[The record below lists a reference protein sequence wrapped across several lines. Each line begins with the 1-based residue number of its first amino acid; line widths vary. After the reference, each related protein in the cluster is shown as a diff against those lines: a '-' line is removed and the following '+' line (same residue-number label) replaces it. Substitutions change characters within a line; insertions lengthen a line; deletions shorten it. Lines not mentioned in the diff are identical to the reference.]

1 MQTVRIEASTPYDVR
16 IGAGAIEHLGAW
28 AREALGKCRAAI
40 VTDATVNALYGEAA
54 EASLRAAG
62 MDPIRF
68 AFPAGERNKRL
79 STLEDILEWLAENQ
93 ITRSDAIVALGGGV
107 PGDVAGFAA
116 AVYARGIRFVQV
128 PTTLLA
134 AVDSSVGGKTAV
146 DLRAGKNLAGCFHQ
160 PSLVVT
166 DTEILRALPAGLR
179 SDGAAEI
186 IKYGVLADPALFAQM
201 CRPDW
206 ADGLD
211 EIVARSV
218 AIKRDF
224 VRADEFDNGARRM
237 LNLGHTFG
245 HAIEKCSGFA
255 LSHGQGVAIGMA
267 IAAGAAGRLELC
279 AAILRANRNCGLPVE
294 CPYPAEALARAAL
307 SDKKRRGGRIAL
319 VLPEEIGRCRLEEID
334 VSGLEDAFRRGIEG
348 MEAAKRSL
356 N

>member
-28 AREALGKCRAAI
+28 AREVLGKCRAAI
-40 VTDATVNALYGEAA
+40 VTDATVNALYGEAT

-93 ITRSDAIVALGGGV
+93 ITRADAIVALGGGV

-146 DLRAGKNLAGCFHQ
+146 DLRAGKNLAGSFHQ

-166 DTEILRALPAGLR
+166 DTAVMRALPSALLA
-179 SDGAAEI
+179 DGAAEI
-186 IKYGVLADPALFAQM
+186 IKYGVLADAELFARM
-201 CRPDW
+201 RRSDW
-206 ADGLD
+206 TDDLGA
-211 EIVARSV
+211 IIARSV

-224 VRADEFDNGARRM
+224 VRADEFDTGARRM

-267 IAAGAAGRLELC
+267 IAAGAAGERALC
-279 AAILRANRNCGLPVE
+279 AEILDANRNCGLPTR
-294 CPYPAEALARAAL
+294 CPYPADVLARAART
-307 SDKKRRGGRIAL
+307 DKKRAGDRIAL
-319 VLPEEIGRCRLEEID
+319 ILPERVGKCRVETID
-334 VSGLEDAFRRGIEG
+334 VSELEDAFRRGIAA
-348 MEAAKRSL
+348 MEAAS
-356 N
+356 

>member
-28 AREALGKCRAAI
+28 AREVLGKCRAAI

-79 STLEDILEWLAENQ
+79 STLEDILEWLAESQ
-93 ITRSDAIVALGGGV
+93 ITRADAIVALGGGV

-134 AVDSSVGGKTAV
+134 AVDS
-146 DLRAGKNLAGCFHQ
+146 FHQ

-166 DTEILRALPAGLR
+166 DTAVLRALPAGLR

-206 ADGLD
+206 AAGLD

-267 IAAGAAGRLELC
+267 IAAGAAGRPELC
-279 AAILRANRNCGLPVE
+279 AAILRANRTGRPDWTRSS
-294 CPYPAEALARAAL
+294 RAA
-307 SDKKRRGGRIAL
+307 SPAL
-319 VLPEEIGRCRLEEID
+319 RCRTK
-334 VSGLEDAFRRGIEG
+334 SAGAGGLRWCCLRRL
-348 MEAAKRSL
+348 AAVGWRRSTSPASRTPSAAASRGWKRQSAL
-356 N
+356 

>member
-1 MQTVRIEASTPYDVR
+1 
-16 IGAGAIEHLGAW
+16 
-28 AREALGKCRAAI
+28 
-40 VTDATVNALYGEAA
+40 
-54 EASLRAAG
+54 
-62 MDPIRF
+62 
-68 AFPAGERNKRL
+68 
-79 STLEDILEWLAENQ
+79 
-93 ITRSDAIVALGGGV
+93 
-107 PGDVAGFAA
+107 
-116 AVYARGIRFVQV
+116 
-128 PTTLLA
+128 
-134 AVDSSVGGKTAV
+134 
-146 DLRAGKNLAGCFHQ
+146 
-160 PSLVVT
+160 
-166 DTEILRALPAGLR
+166 
-179 SDGAAEI
+179 
-186 IKYGVLADPALFAQM
+186 M

-267 IAAGAAGRLELC
+267 IAAGAAGRPELC

-294 CPYPAEALARAAL
+294 CPYPAAALARAAL
-307 SDKKRRGGRIAL
+307 SDKQRRGGRIAL

-356 N
+356 K

>member
-28 AREALGKCRAAI
+28 AREVLGKCRAAI

-267 IAAGAAGRLELC
+267 IAAGAAGEPALC
-279 AAILRANRNCGLPVE
+279 AAILAANRNCGLPTS
-294 CPYPAEALARAAL
+294 CPYPAAALARAAL

-334 VSGLEDAFRRGIEG
+334 VSGLEGAFRRGIEG

-356 N
+356 K